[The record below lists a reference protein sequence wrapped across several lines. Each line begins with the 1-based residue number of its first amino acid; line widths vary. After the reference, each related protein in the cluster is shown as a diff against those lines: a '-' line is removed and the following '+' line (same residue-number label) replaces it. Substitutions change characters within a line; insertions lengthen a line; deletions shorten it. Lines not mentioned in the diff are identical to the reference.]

1 MSSKKTDP
9 RDDTNYFSSLKY
21 GRDKGVGQDVHV
33 DLSDA
38 YANFQHYT
46 ISFEHIGSSKTVH
59 FKAYVKEYSEAF
71 NCNWTPTA
79 VYGRTDPIQN
89 YSGTTRRINLTFDVP
104 AASVG
109 EAYENMGRIS
119 KLVQML
125 YPTYTQSTFGQGRII
140 GQAPLVRVKMMNL
153 ITKERAGTIDA
164 SMDKRAAKKQQDLAM
179 GQLSPNETL
188 DNYKTAPS
196 PSLGV
201 IAAIGS
207 INYRSDLSKIQIFE
221 KGPNTVLP
229 QSLTVTLSFDVIHEE
244 TLGWDAATQ
253 ESLSRSFPHKI
264 VLSEAPDLPGV
275 VNDQSPA
282 DVLTRIAIENVNQ
295 AREDQKRAAKNR
307 FIDSLALKGMGKLF
321 TTALGA
327 GGGGFYSA
335 DDIPTFGEDE

>member
-1 MSSKKTDP
+1 MSNKKSDP
-9 RDDTNYFSSLKY
+9 NDDTNYFSSLKY

-33 DLSDA
+33 DVSDA

-46 ISFEHIGSSKTVH
+46 ISFEHVGTQKTVH
-59 FKAYVKEYSEAF
+59 FKAFVKDYSENF
-71 NCNWTPTA
+71 NCNWTATP

-89 YSGTTRRINLTFDVP
+89 YSGTSRRINLTFDVP
-104 AASVG
+104 ASSVG

-125 YPTYTQSTFGQGRII
+125 YPTYTNSTMGDGLII
-140 GQAPLVRVKMMNL
+140 GQSPLVRIKMMNM
-153 ITKERAGTIDA
+153 ITKERAGVVDP
-164 SMDKRAAKKQQDLAM
+164 SMSKREAKKQQDIASGEISPAEALA
-179 GQLSPNETL
+179 
-188 DNYKTAPS
+188 NYKTAPS

-244 TLGWDAATQ
+244 TLGWDASTG
-253 ESLSRSFPHKI
+253 ESLSKSFPHKI
-264 VLSEAPDLPGV
+264 ILSNAPDLPTV
-275 VNDQSPA
+275 ISDQSHQ
-282 DVLTRIAIENVNQ
+282 DVLTRMATESTNQ

-307 FIDSLALKGMGKLF
+307 FIDSLAMKGMGKIF
-321 TTALGA
+321 SAGI
-327 GGGGFYSA
+327 GGGGYYSA
-335 DDIPTFGEDE
+335 GDIPAFGEDD

>member
-1 MSSKKTDP
+1 MSNKKSDP
-9 RDDTNYFSSLKY
+9 TDDTNYFSSLKY

-46 ISFEHIGSSKTVH
+46 ISFEHMATKKTVH
-59 FKAYVKEYSEAF
+59 FKAFVSDYSEAF
-71 NCNWTPTA
+71 TCAWSPTA

-89 YSGTTRRINLTFDVP
+89 YAGTTRRINLAFHVP
-104 AASVG
+104 ASSVG

-125 YPTYTQSTFGQGRII
+125 YPTYTQDTMGEGLII

-153 ITKERAGTIDA
+153 ITKERAGQIDP
-164 SMDKRAAKKQQDLAM
+164 SMDKREIKKQENLAS
-179 GQLSPNETL
+179 GEASPSETL
-188 DNYKTAPS
+188 ANYRTAPS

-221 KGPNTVLP
+221 KAPNTVLP
-229 QSLTVTLSFDVIHEE
+229 QSLTVTLTFDVVHEE
-244 TLGWDAATQ
+244 TLGWDASTG
-253 ESLSRSFPHKI
+253 ESLSKSFPHKI
-264 VLSEAPDLPGV
+264 VLSNAADLPAV
-275 VNDQSPA
+275 TSDQNSQ
-282 DVLTRIAIENVNQ
+282 DVLARIAAENSNQ
-295 AREDQKRAAKNR
+295 AREDQERARKNR

-321 TTALGA
+321 SSGV

-335 DDIPTFGEDE
+335 GDIPTFGDDE